1 MNDKF
6 RNKQNQLTP
15 YALACGYIE
24 QTEINGKRV
33 TLWGDCGFY
42 HVRNH
47 DFNSHSRVFWKT
59 YKKLTTARK
68 AYRQAIKTNTLET
81 TK

>member
-1 MNDKF
+1 MTDKF
-6 RNKQNQLTP
+6 KTKQGYLTP

-24 QTEINGKRV
+24 QTEIEGKRV
-33 TLWGDCGFY
+33 TLWADGGAY

-59 YKKLTTARK
+59 YERLTNARK
-68 AYRQAIKTNTLET
+68 AYRQAIKTNQD
-81 TK
+81 KQP